1 MPEDIGNLWKTQ
13 IPDLS
18 DDADITEALRLYHYG
33 SLEYDVTKT
42 IEDDL
47 EPFSIAKYF
56 QILREDVDDITSY
69 PFSYS
74 STEPTTG
81 LVDGYVW
88 VNSSDNVIKIYAS
101 GSFRTISS
109 AISLSA
115 TYSWT
120 GAHTFGALATFNQ
133 KINAKKGINVF
144 TTPTERTTA
153 LGASP
158 EPGTQ
163 AFLVQDGSSNT
174 INQVQVFVDG
184 AWKNVKD
191 VEPSSKTADY
201 TMTIVDSGKTLYMGG
216 GTAGN
221 NDVTIP
227 LNATVPFAI
236 GARIE
241 VVQTGTAQT
250 SFVPVSGV
258 TLNSKFS
265 NRKISAR
272 YGGATLIKT
281 ATDTWLLIGD
291 LTA

>member
-1 MPEDIGNLWKTQ
+1 MSEDIGNLWKTQ

-42 IEDDL
+42 ITGDL

-56 QILREDVDDITSY
+56 QNLQEGLDAKNSY
-69 PFSYS
+69 PFTYS

-101 GSFRTISS
+101 GSFRTISA
-109 AISLSA
+109 AISLS
-115 TYSWT
+115 TGYTWT
-120 GAHTFGALATFNQ
+120 GLHVFSALATFNQ
-133 KINAKKGINVF
+133 KINAKKGINIF
-144 TTPTERTTA
+144 TTPAERTTA
-153 LGASP
+153 LGSSP

-163 AFLVQDGSSNT
+163 SFLVQDGSSNT
-174 INQVQVFVDG
+174 INEIQVFVDG
-184 AWKNVKD
+184 VWRNIKD
-191 VEPSSKTADY
+191 VESSEKTADY
-201 TMTIVDSGKTLYMGG
+201 TLRILDSGKTLYMAG

-221 NDVTIP
+221 NDITIP
-227 LNATVPFAI
+227 LNASVAFPI
-236 GARIE
+236 GTRIE
-241 VVQTGTAQT
+241 AVQTGSAQT
-250 SFVPVSGV
+250 SFIPVSGV

-281 ATDTWLLIGD
+281 GTNTWLLIGD

>member
-1 MPEDIGNLWKTQ
+1 MSDDIGSLWKTS
-13 IPDLS
+13 IPELS

-33 SLEYDVTKT
+33 SLTYDPTNT
-42 IEDDL
+42 TTSNL
-47 EPFSIAKYF
+47 ETFSIAKYL
-56 QILREDVDDITSY
+56 QTLRDDLDATNSY

-74 STEPTTG
+74 STEPTVG

-88 VNSSDNVIKIYAS
+88 VNSSDSVIKIYS
-101 GSFRTISS
+101 NSQFRTVSASVSQS
-109 AISLSA
+109 AI
-115 TYSWT
+115 YSWT
-120 GAHTFGALATFNQ
+120 GAHTFSALVTFNQ
-133 KINAKKGINVF
+133 KINAKKGINIF
-144 TTPTERTTA
+144 TTPTDRTSA

-158 EPGTQ
+158 EPGTSS
-163 AFLVQDGSSNT
+163 FLLQDGSSNT
-174 INQVQVFVDG
+174 INQTQIFIDG

-191 VEPSSKTADY
+191 VESLEKTADH
-201 TMTIVDSGKTLYMGG
+201 TLAIVDSGKTLYMAG

-227 LNATVPFAI
+227 LNASVPFAI

-241 VVQTGTAQT
+241 VVQTGSAQT
-250 SFVPVSGV
+250 SFIATSGV

-265 NRKISAR
+265 NKKISAR

-281 ATDTWLLIGD
+281 GTDTWLLIGD